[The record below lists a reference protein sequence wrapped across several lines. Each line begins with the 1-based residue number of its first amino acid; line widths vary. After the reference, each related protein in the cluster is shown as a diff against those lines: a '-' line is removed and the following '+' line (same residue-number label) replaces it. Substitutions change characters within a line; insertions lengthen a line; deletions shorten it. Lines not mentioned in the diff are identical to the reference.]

1 MSWFSS
7 WLPSLPSI
15 SSFAV
20 PSSIQRRF
28 ISFVLKRSLG
38 HLLKPGQL
46 DVEQIDSQIGS
57 GYVQVNDLQ
66 LDNNAINSIVS
77 QTGLPLEL
85 VDSSLASVTARIPWP
100 NPLTS
105 TLGFSLS
112 SLHVTL
118 RVIPVQESTNHA
130 DINLSESVASYAESF
145 IQDELTPREEA
156 NLRKSFRY
164 DPSASLHHEPD
175 DENVP
180 GGLNPFRDLSEEEE
194 LADMD
199 PDGVSLFATLIERLL
214 AKFEFDATDTKV
226 TILHP
231 QSSRLSLSIADINYR
246 TEAPSNAN
254 ITDGFE
260 CAGESRTV
268 SISGITL
275 SGCDLR
281 PHSAVPLSPDRLSFE
296 GTPSYSLTPRS
307 PSPSSSSSSS
317 SMDEQVQWAMSQ
329 SLAFLPPRPGSPA
342 SSVASSIYQ
351 SAISGHASYAEHT
364 GRIEESL
371 SSPASASKHDLDHVK
386 EADDE
391 VFLSFGVDPIII
403 KLTTPSLRGRT
414 PSQTV
419 LEELHISMDIGI
431 ISCAL
436 RPWHVPSVVRLVDA
450 IMPSRVSLTPKPS
463 NASTSPFSLGT
474 DKRLSLNV
482 KAVVVLLLA
491 SSSNGAS
498 SSFSLGGYFSRPRVP
513 PSLSEGYLR
522 LFLDNLSATASNVT
536 MNSKAPQPDSGSGSQ
551 TSTLTF
557 SLSLNEISVFASRLS
572 SNNNEAEV
580 LAFPLMIT
588 DPLLPSQHIS
598 EHKHPDPSSEFPIL
612 LDFDVMDW
620 TTEAACKHGMKPSAW
635 RTKQKQNKASHSSHA
650 PPPGT
655 DRDSLIPVLTVK
667 GERQSLEKPLHKG
680 KLLKNDIRA
689 EFSPLQFFVDLR
701 HLFGATNINSYVD
714 ELMSALKSPGATQ
727 LETEMNGS
735 GSDNDGDTP
744 PATPRVNRYHNIP
757 AEHEEERRSLEKLVL
772 QDLDLDLDYRQ
783 IPTSKDF
790 KHSGAAKPVTRRSQK
805 KNTNVVVQFPF
816 IRTNIRCSSNYNQP
830 SRSGAVVVDIQDL
843 ALTNRQIP
851 TSRRTASFES
861 PSSTR
866 RLKPAGNVILTSEF
880 RRLVIASSSAG
891 SPKASVVVS
900 LGHLQNEEASDRPE
914 SQALLPRFVLSQF
927 SQALNSTTM
936 ITLSLPSLL
945 VSMDKDSFDALQYW
959 ADDASQLVQ
968 KSSGYSDSDGD
979 TEKPTSRDS
988 SLIGSHYFAKSNT
1001 SSEVTSLASNP
1012 RELKTIITVQVFVV
1026 ETFCRIHLPRLAEQ
1040 PMNIRPFD
1048 MMASDIDV
1056 SIQIRPE
1063 GRDETTATIKLM
1075 NLLINDHTGQGTIH
1089 TLLSLT
1095 KPRDLRLPPQPLLKL
1110 RFTSVILPETI
1121 AKESRIRLHLWG
1133 FTYQLFTDVS
1143 WISDITLFANAP
1155 PGAFETVV
1163 PSERTKITLRVVD
1176 GSMKVLAPTHSG
1188 ALVLHIGDLDFSTDL
1203 IGESPELEF
1212 MLRIQTATLLAI
1224 DDLAEFHASPTS
1236 SEGFLFWKKCGFVLL
1251 SEIMNVVL
1259 SFKALKST
1267 TAPDTRVVI
1276 QNLGLRLHLCAD
1288 TMSAISVFI
1297 SDLVTAL
1304 NPTSE
1309 HQTPKPKRK
1318 PMVISEEQH
1327 NARGIMSSVDNFA
1340 FKKLPEIG
1348 PAPDMIY
1355 DDLPRNPDYLDES
1368 FGAAGGLRE
1377 LREEDLNDFDDEE
1390 VIPTPSSDEDINGVV
1405 SRLGGETIRILRP
1418 EGLQLVESHFDSLPP
1433 ITENSPTNM
1442 GDTTLHVEVHNADI
1456 NVFLYDGYDWSTTRR
1471 TIENEVKEM
1480 RKRLAKIRQLVAKG
1494 QTQQFAGEETSA
1506 LLFNSVYIGL
1516 KEDTDEL
1523 DSNALIAAIDEELK
1537 EDIDTVTE
1545 SSWQSLPVPSQPKTS
1560 APATRLNGKRLARAK
1575 SPSIEF
1581 RISGLDADIAQYHP
1595 DDPLVS
1601 RVFATM
1607 KDLEILDHIKSSTWK
1622 KFLTALRSDSRGNV
1636 RETDSNMVKVE
1647 LRTVRPVV
1655 NDPSEE
1661 ARLKAKILPLR
1672 LHVDQ
1677 DALDF
1682 LKKFF
1687 SFTDPTR
1694 PSTPTDP
1701 DGGIYFQLAEIF
1713 PVDLK
1718 LDYKPRRVDYRALK
1732 EGKTIELMNFF
1743 HFDGAEMTLRHI
1755 TLSGIT
1761 GWPRLGELLND
1772 LWTPDVKATQ
1782 LVDVISGV
1790 APIRS
1795 VVNVGSG
1802 IADLVLLPIAQYKK
1816 DGRIVRGVQ
1825 KGTTAFVKS
1834 TAIEAIK
1841 LGAKLATGTQVI
1853 LEQAEG
1859 VLGPQFKYP
1868 ITTETLRSP
1877 NFGDDLLDIGF
1888 GGSSDEE
1895 ENALDLISKYA
1906 DQPTNVKEGVQ
1917 SAYKSLQRN
1926 LNSAAQT
1933 ILAVPMEVYERS
1945 GNEGPVRSVIRAV
1958 PIAVLKPMIGASE
1971 AVSKTLLGLHNTLDP
1986 NLRHENDAKYKHR

>member
-28 ISFVLKRSLG
+28 ISFVLKRFLG

-46 DVEQIDSQIGS
+46 DVEQIDAQIGS

-66 LDNNAINSIVS
+66 LDHNAINSIVS
-77 QTGLPLEL
+77 QSGLPLEL

-118 RVIPVQESTNHA
+118 RVVPIQESTNQT
-130 DINLSESVASYAESF
+130 DINISESVASYAGSF

-156 NLRKSFRY
+156 NLRESFRY

-180 GGLNPFRDLSEEEE
+180 GGLNPFKDLSEEEE

-214 AKFEFDATDTKV
+214 AKFEFDATDTKI

-231 QSSRLSLSIADINYR
+231 QSSRLSLYIADISYR
-246 TEAPSNAN
+246 TEAPSNADN
-254 ITDGFE
+254 TDGFE
-260 CAGESRTV
+260 RAGESRTV

-275 SGCDLR
+275 GGCDLR
-281 PHSAVPLSPDRLSFE
+281 PNFTGPFSPNRLSSE
-296 GTPSYSLTPRS
+296 GTPSHSLTPRS

-342 SSVASSIYQ
+342 SSVASSMYQ
-351 SAISGHASYAEHT
+351 SAVSGHASYAEHT
-364 GRIEESL
+364 GGIEESP
-371 SSPASASKHDLDHVK
+371 SSPVSGSKHDLDHAK
-386 EADDE
+386 EVDDE
-391 VFLSFGVDPIII
+391 VFLSLGADPTII

-414 PSQTV
+414 PSLTV
-419 LEELHISMDIGI
+419 LEELHISMGIGI

-436 RPWHVPSVVRLVDA
+436 RPWHVPSLVRLVDA
-450 IMPSRVSLTPKPS
+450 IMPSRVSLTPAPT
-463 NASTSPFSLGT
+463 NASTSQFSLGT
-474 DKRLSLNV
+474 DKRLSLNI
-482 KAVVVLLLA
+482 KGVVALLLA
-491 SSSNGAS
+491 SSSNSAS
-498 SSFSLGGYFSRPRVP
+498 SLFALGGYFSRPRVP
-513 PSLSEGYLR
+513 PSLPEGYLR
-522 LFLDNLSATASNVT
+522 LFLDNLSATASMVT
-536 MNSKAPQPDSGSGSQ
+536 MNSKARKPESGSGSQ

-572 SNNNEAEV
+572 SDNNEAEV

-588 DPLLPSQHIS
+588 DPLLASQHNS

-620 TTEAACKHGMKPSAW
+620 TTEAACKHGMRPSAW
-635 RTKQKQNKASHSSHA
+635 RTKQKQNKASHA
-650 PPPGT
+650 PPPAPE
-655 DRDSLIPVLTVK
+655 RDSLIPVLTVK
-667 GERQSLEKPLHKG
+667 GKRQSLERPPHKG

-701 HLFGATNINSYVD
+701 HLFGATSINSYVD
-714 ELMSALKSPGATQ
+714 ELMSALKSPGTTKS
-727 LETEMNGS
+727 ETEMNGS

-757 AEHEEERRSLEKLVL
+757 AEHEEERRNLEKLVL
-772 QDLDLDLDYRQ
+772 QDLDLDLDYRK

-790 KHSGAAKPVTRRSQK
+790 EHSDTAKPVKVRRHK
-805 KNTNVVVQFPF
+805 CKGPNVVVQFPF
-816 IRTNIRCSSNYNQP
+816 IRTNIRCSSSYKQP

-843 ALTNRQIP
+843 ALTNGKIP
-851 TSRRTASFES
+851 TSRRTTSFES

-866 RLKPAGNVILTSEF
+866 RLKPAGNVFLTSEF
-880 RRLVIASSSAG
+880 RRLVVASSSAG

-900 LGHLQNEEASDRPE
+900 LGNLQNEEASDRPE
-914 SQALLPRFVLSQF
+914 SQALLPRIVLAQF
-927 SQALNSTTM
+927 SQTFNSTTT
-936 ITLSLPSLL
+936 ITLSLPSVL

-959 ADDASQLVQ
+959 TDDASQLVQ

-979 TEKPTSRDS
+979 TEKPTGR

-1012 RELKTIITVQVFVV
+1012 RELKTNVTVQVYIV

-1063 GRDETTATIKLM
+1063 GRDETTATVKLM
-1075 NLLINDHTGQGTIH
+1075 NLVINDHTGQGKIH

-1095 KPRDLRLPPQPLLKL
+1095 KTRDLLLPPQPLLKL

-1212 MLRIQTATLLAI
+1212 MLRIHTAALLAI
-1224 DDLAEFHASPTS
+1224 DDLAEFHGSPTS
-1236 SEGFLFWKKCGFVLL
+1236 TEGFLFWKKCGFVLL

-1259 SFKALKST
+1259 DFKALKSA

-1368 FGAAGGLRE
+1368 FGAAGGFRE
-1377 LREEDLNDFDDEE
+1377 LREEDLNDFDDGE
-1390 VIPTPSSDEDINGVV
+1390 VLSTPSSDEDINGVV

-1418 EGLQLVESHFDSLPP
+1418 EGLQLVESHFDNLPP
-1433 ITENSPTNM
+1433 IMENSLTNM
-1442 GDTTLHVEVHNADI
+1442 EDTALHVQVHNADI
-1456 NVFLYDGYDWSTTRR
+1456 NIFLYDGYDWSTTRR

-1494 QTQQFAGEETSA
+1494 QTQQFAAEETSA

-1537 EDIDTVTE
+1537 EDLDTATE

-1581 RISGLDADIAQYHP
+1581 RIAELNADIAQYRP

-1636 RETDSNMVKVE
+1636 RETNSDMVKVE

-1895 ENALDLISKYA
+1895 EDALDLISKYA